1 MTDNDI
7 IQQVVNGD
15 KEVFRLLVQ
24 RYQSMVF
31 RITVG
36 FVHNKEDADDLTQE
50 IFIQV
55 YHALPK
61 FRGEAN
67 FQTWLYR
74 IALNAALNHTRKDN
88 RNIFQ
93 RIGNLFRHDL
103 EKEKYLRI
111 PETENPESIL
121 IEEEHRELV
130 RKALDTL
137 PENQR
142 SAIILSKYDDLSQR
156 EIAEILGT
164 TEGAVEA
171 LLQRAKSNLRKKLSS
186 LDKNIENN
194 RRKNKSFVSNI

>member
-1 MTDNDI
+1 MTDNEI

-31 RITVG
+31 RIAVG
-36 FVHNKEDADDLTQE
+36 FVHSKEDADDLTQE

-55 YHALPK
+55 YHALSK
-61 FRGEAN
+61 FRGESN

-74 IALNAALNHTRKDN
+74 IVLNAALNHTRKN

-93 RIGNLFRHDL
+93 RIGSLFHPDL

-111 PETENPESIL
+111 PETEDPENIL
-121 IEEEHRELV
+121 INEEHREMV

-142 SAIILSKYDDLSQR
+142 SAIILSKYDDLSQK

-194 RRKNKSFVSNI
+194 RRKN

>member
-55 YHALPK
+55 YHALSK

-74 IALNAALNHTRKDN
+74 IVLNAALNHTRKN
-88 RNIFQ
+88 KRNIFQ
-93 RIGNLFRHDL
+93 RLGNLFHQDW

-111 PETENPESIL
+111 PETENPENIL

-171 LLQRAKSNLRKKLSS
+171 LLQRAKSNLRKK
-186 LDKNIENN
+186 
-194 RRKNKSFVSNI
+194 

>member
-7 IQQVVNGD
+7 IQQILKGD
-15 KEVFRLLVQ
+15 REIFRLLVQ
-24 RYQSMVF
+24 RYQPMVF

-55 YHALPK
+55 YHALSK
-61 FRGEAN
+61 FRGDSN

-74 IALNAALNHTRKDN
+74 IVLNAAINHKRKNN

-93 RIGNLFRHDL
+93 RIGNFLHHDW

-111 PETENPESIL
+111 PETDNPENIL
-121 IEEEHRELV
+121 IKEEHRELV
-130 RKALDTL
+130 RKALEAL

-156 EIAEILGT
+156 EIAEILGV

-171 LLQRAKSNLRKKLSS
+171 LLQRAKSNLRKKLSV
-186 LDKNIENN
+186 L
-194 RRKNKSFVSNI
+194 NKKY